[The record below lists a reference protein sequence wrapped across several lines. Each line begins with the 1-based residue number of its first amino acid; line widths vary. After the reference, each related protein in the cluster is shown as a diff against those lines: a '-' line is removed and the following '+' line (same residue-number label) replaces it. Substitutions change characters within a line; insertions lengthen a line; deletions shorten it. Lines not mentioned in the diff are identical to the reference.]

1 MLQDKKVIFSGA
13 QPSGQL
19 TLGNYLGAIKNWTV
33 LQYDYHCIYCVVDLH
48 SLTIRQ
54 DPNEFRKNCLEIMA
68 LYIACGLDPNMNLLF
83 FQSHVSTHAELS
95 WILNCFT
102 YMGEL
107 NRMTQFKEKSQK
119 HPDNLN
125 SGLYTYPVLM
135 AADILLYQTDL
146 VPVGSDQKQHLELCR
161 DIALRFNHIYGETF
175 TVPAAYIPKV
185 GARIMSLQDPNS
197 KMSKSDDDSN
207 AYISLMDTPDV
218 IKRKIKRSVTDS
230 ENLIQYRD
238 DKPGIQNL
246 MTIYSCITNKQI
258 ADIEEEFIGKGY
270 GSFKEAV
277 SDVVIETLRP
287 IREKQKGLLKDKQY
301 IMNIIKDSSEKAY
314 AISSRTLSKVKR
326 KVGLAPRDF

>member
-258 ADIEEEFIGKGY
+258 TDIEEEFIGKGY

>member
-314 AISSRTLSKVKR
+314 TISSRTLSKVKR

>member
-19 TLGNYLGAIKNWTV
+19 TLGNYLGAIKNWAV
-33 LQYDYHCIYCVVDLH
+33 LQYDYRCIYCVVDLH
-48 SLTIRQ
+48 SLTVRQ
-54 DPNEFRKNCLEIMA
+54 DPNEFRKNCLELMA
-68 LYIACGLDPNMNLLF
+68 LYIACGLDPNLNLLF
-83 FQSHVSTHAELS
+83 FQSHVSTHAELN

-107 NRMTQFKEKSQK
+107 NRMTQFKEKSQE

-125 SGLYTYPVLM
+125 AGLYTYPVLM

-146 VPVGSDQKQHLELCR
+146 VPVGYDQKQHLELCR

-175 TVPAAYIPKV
+175 TVPEAYIPKA
-185 GARIMSLQDPNS
+185 GARIMSLQNPCR

-207 AYISLMDTPDV
+207 AYITLMDTPDV

-246 MTIYSCITNKQI
+246 MTIYSCITDKCI

-270 GSFKEAV
+270 GSFKGAV
-277 SDVVIETLRP
+277 SDVIIETLRP
-287 IREKQKGLLKDKQY
+287 IQEKQRDILKDKQY
-301 IMNIIKDSSEKAY
+301 IMGIIKDSSEKAY
-314 AISSRTLSKVKR
+314 DISARTLSKVKR